1 MIEPGMKRSERRLE
15 LSGKLDLFFLL
26 VVSTGRGGCYLLN
39 DTGL

>member
-15 LSGKLDLFFLL
+15 LPGKLDLFLL
-26 VVSTGRGGCYLLN
+26 VVSTGRGGSYLLN